1 VSKLVGWVS
10 KLVGCV
16 PKLVGWASKLVDK
29 YQGKYHGFEDM
40 KIGVVQFGNGEV
52 LEDGTI
58 AEAKEILP
66 LTSDMAAV
74 KSAIDGLTHQKGF
87 TNMAQA
93 FSKAEGLFIRGGRK
107 IAQSAVMTI
116 TDGKPSFLFQTHQK
130 VMELKDK
137 HVKLFFVPITE
148 FEGEELAVMK
158 SWASAPWE
166 THLVHVPGLEMLG
179 ADEDVFAQKALVKF
193 CPNAISP
200 SSMVAEEEEQGFF
213 LVRED
218 GLCGAQT
225 TFLSHS
231 ALTPADCAALA
242 AEHGATSF
250 SYGKMFAEGVCF
262 AQDLEVT
269 EDVANSF
276 LENRADP
283 PCPAG
288 DGWKASMLYDFYALE
303 PVGS

>member
-1 VSKLVGWVS
+1 MGV
-10 KLVGCV
+10 
-16 PKLVGWASKLVDK
+16 
-29 YQGKYHGFEDM
+29 YHGFEDM
-40 KIGVVQFGNGEV
+40 KIGVVQFGNGEIMP
-52 LEDGTI
+52 DGTI
-58 AEAKEILP
+58 SEAKEILP
-66 LTSDMAAV
+66 LTGDISAV
-74 KSAIDGLTHQKGF
+74 KAAIEGLVHLKGF

-158 SWASAPWE
+158 SWASSPWE

-193 CPNAISP
+193 CPHAISP
-200 SSMVAEEEEQGFF
+200 SSMAAEEQQGYF

-218 GLCGAQT
+218 GLCGKQAG
-225 TFLSHS
+225 FL
-231 ALTPADCAALA
+231 AMNA
-242 AEHGATSF
+242 
-250 SYGKMFAEGVCF
+250 
-262 AQDLEVT
+262 
-269 EDVANSF
+269 
-276 LENRADP
+276 ADP
-283 PCPAG
+283 GECA
-288 DGWKASMLYDFYALE
+288 
-303 PVGS
+303 